1 MQGKE
6 VDSRISALDWEKTP
20 DIVKTVVSELADKIQ
35 HLEQQY
41 ELLNLQMKPLSEQAQ
56 KLEKMM
62 AERKKPSSS
71 KAKGFRQSMRSLTK
85 AVTVD

>member
-6 VDSRISALDWEKTP
+6 VDSRISASDWENTP
-20 DIVKTVVSELADKIQ
+20 NTVKTVVSELAEKIQ

-56 KLEKMM
+56 KLEKLMS
-62 AERKKPSSS
+62 ERKKPESS
-71 KAKGFRQSMRSLTK
+71 KAKGFRQSMRSLAK
-85 AVTVD
+85 AVSVD